1 MDIKDSSDEE
11 DDETRH
17 DVAFSKFDESIVV
30 RDAEEVKS
38 PVNHRPTSSSRKTRK
53 SMTSDSSNTLES
65 NSPHGRKHEFRR

>member
-11 DDETRH
+11 DETRH

-30 RDAEEVKS
+30 RNAEEVKS
-38 PVNHRPTSSSRKTRK
+38 PVNRPVSSSRKTRK

-65 NSPHGRKHEFRR
+65 SSPHDRKHEFRR